1 MCIVYKQKHYIR
13 TYSLIT
19 MRLLNL
25 LCLTLIVTSKASDPT
40 PLPTLLPTL
49 QPIASPTT
57 VPIASPTTVPIAS
70 PTTAPVSSPTTAPST
85 SPTIM
90 PSPSPS
96 SVSVS
101 IPSPTAQPTKRR
113 STVKSLNQ
121 LSITLLGIL
130 SAVVAFF
137 AMLYL
142 HYHNKY
148 IKLYDYYEAHNP
160 RNHDSLVGDK
170 KEDKNIGE
178 FL

>member
-1 MCIVYKQKHYIR
+1 MSIVYKQKHYIR

-57 VPIASPTTVPIAS
+57 VPIASPTT
-70 PTTAPVSSPTTAPST
+70 APVSSPTTAPST
-85 SPTIM
+85 SPIIM

-148 IKLYDYYEAHNP
+148 IKLYDYYEARNP
-160 RNHDSLVGDK
+160 RNLDGLVGDK
-170 KEDKNIGE
+170 KEDPNIGE

>member
-1 MCIVYKQKHYIR
+1 
-13 TYSLIT
+13 

-25 LCLTLIVTSKASDPT
+25 FCLTLIFTSKASDPT

-49 QPIASPTT
+49 QPVLSPTT
-57 VPIASPTTVPIAS
+57 APVSSTTTAPIAS
-70 PTTAPVSSPTTAPST
+70 PTTAPSL
-85 SPTIM
+85 
-90 PSPSPS
+90 SPS

-101 IPSPTAQPTKRR
+101 ISPPTAQPTKRR

-137 AMLYL
+137 AMLYM

>member
-25 LCLTLIVTSKASDPT
+25 LCLTLIFTSKASDPT

-49 QPIASPTT
+49 QPVLSPTT
-57 VPIASPTTVPIAS
+57 APVSSTTTAPIAS
-70 PTTAPVSSPTTAPST
+70 PTTAPSL
-85 SPTIM
+85 
-90 PSPSPS
+90 SPS

-101 IPSPTAQPTKRR
+101 ISPPTAQPTKRR

-137 AMLYL
+137 AMLYM

-148 IKLYDYYEAHNP
+148 IKLYNYYEAHNP
-160 RNHDSLVGDK
+160 RNLDCLVGEK
-170 KEDKNIGE
+170 KEDPNIGE

>member
-57 VPIASPTTVPIAS
+57 VPIASPTT
-70 PTTAPVSSPTTAPST
+70 APVSSPTTAPST

-101 IPSPTAQPTKRR
+101 ISPPTAQPTKRR

-137 AMLYL
+137 AMLYM

-148 IKLYDYYEAHNP
+148 IKLYDYYEARNP
-160 RNHDSLVGDK
+160 RNLDGLVGDK
-170 KEDKNIGE
+170 KEDPNIGE

>member
-13 TYSLIT
+13 TYSLTT

-25 LCLTLIVTSKASDPT
+25 LCLTLIFTSKASDPT

-49 QPIASPTT
+49 Q
-57 VPIASPTTVPIAS
+57 PIASPTTVPIAS

-101 IPSPTAQPTKRR
+101 ISPPTAQPTKRR

-137 AMLYL
+137 AMLYM

-148 IKLYDYYEAHNP
+148 IKLYDYYEAHNT
-160 RNHDSLVGDK
+160 RNLDGLVGEK
-170 KEDKNIGE
+170 KEDPIIGE

>member
-1 MCIVYKQKHYIR
+1 
-13 TYSLIT
+13 

-25 LCLTLIVTSKASDPT
+25 LCLSLLIFTSKASDPT

-49 QPIASPTT
+49 QPIASPT
-57 VPIASPTTVPIAS
+57 S
-70 PTTAPVSSPTTAPST
+70 APVPSH
-85 SPTIM
+85 TIM

-101 IPSPTAQPTKRR
+101 IPPPTAQPTKRR

-137 AMLYL
+137 AMLYM

>member
-1 MCIVYKQKHYIR
+1 
-13 TYSLIT
+13 

-70 PTTAPVSSPTTAPST
+70 PTTVPIASPTTAPVSSPTTAPST

-101 IPSPTAQPTKRR
+101 ISPPTAQPTKRR
-113 STVKSLNQ
+113 SIVKSLNQ

-137 AMLYL
+137 AMLYM

-148 IKLYDYYEAHNP
+148 IKLYNYYEAHNP
-160 RNHDSLVGDK
+160 RNLDGLVGDK
-170 KEDKNIGE
+170 KEDPNIGE

>member
-25 LCLTLIVTSKASDPT
+25 LCLTLIVTTKASDPT

-49 QPIASPTT
+49 Q
-57 VPIASPTTVPIAS
+57 PIASPTTVPIAS

-148 IKLYDYYEAHNP
+148 IKLYDYYEARNP
-160 RNHDSLVGDK
+160 RNLDGLVGEK
-170 KEDKNIGE
+170 KEDPNIGE